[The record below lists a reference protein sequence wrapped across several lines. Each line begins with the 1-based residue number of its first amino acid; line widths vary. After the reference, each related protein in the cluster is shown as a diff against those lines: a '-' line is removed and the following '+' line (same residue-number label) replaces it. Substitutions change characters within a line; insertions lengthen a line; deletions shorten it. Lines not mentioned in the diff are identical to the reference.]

1 MSSETNDTKTNE
13 IPLAKALCEEL
24 NHIKSTKSPQP
35 CPDTS
40 DKKLDEVFNDF
51 YNANLSALCFSGGGI
66 RSATF
71 GLGIVQALAKH
82 KLLDNF
88 DYLSTVSGGG
98 YLGAWLS
105 AWIRREQIRKFEEN
119 APDNNETNV
128 DLFKRYKETQNDGII
143 EVQKKLNDISF
154 AKPTC
159 PNPEPKQLQAL
170 REYSNYMSPKVG
182 LISADTWT
190 LLGIY
195 TRNLFLNWTIF
206 IPLICAILLL
216 PRILLTVI
224 KSNISGIR
232 MSLLLILSLI
242 VGIIAIFFTVDKL
255 PKNKTAGKELKTNT
269 DSGVFVSVIL
279 PLVVMAFA
287 ATTFWAW
294 YNMSG
299 ISPWIPFD
307 LFRPYLK
314 YEFLNFVIFS
324 VLIFFIGNS
333 TFYIYKFFT
342 SENYKAQGLEL
353 LTALISSAIGG
364 CLTWL
369 IANNFFDAAYFSDL
383 QTKPY
388 NLPIYICF
396 AVPLYFLS
404 FTTASTIFVGIYS
417 RVATDDDREW
427 LARQSAW
434 LLIACGAWIAL
445 NALVLFG
452 PLGFEVLI
460 AAIGKLFSVES
471 TATVGSSRWFEYL
484 SPLVPLIAAIS
495 GLLSLVGG
503 FSGKSLVRDEPTKS
517 NLSKFLAVAPKIAAV
532 IFLVFIFVSL
542 AYVSNIVL
550 ALVGNFI
557 AKWFCCPSFTSD
569 AHFAVL
575 YQSKL
580 WYLLAWLII
589 LSAIGIG
596 MAFFINVNKFSL
608 HALYRNRLIR
618 AYLGASRL
626 NRKGNTF
633 TGFDDNDNFQLH
645 RLKGQKPFHI
655 INATLNLVAG
665 KNLAWQDRKAASFTM
680 SPLHCGSWL
689 LGYRN
694 TNEYAR
700 NTNLSPCENLRYCN
714 QRDEPCP
721 RLDES
726 DTPCKDKD
734 GKIIYGVENCKL
746 KGKAL
751 RLGTA
756 MTISGAA
763 ANPNMGYYSSSVV
776 TFLMS
781 LFNIRLGWWLGNTGK
796 IGDKKDSRGIEFYTK
811 PSPSVAVLPL
821 INETFG
827 RTDQDKRFLNITDGG
842 HFENL
847 GLYEMILRRCRLIVL
862 SDAAADEQFTFG
874 EISNAIEKCKV
885 DLGVDIKFKDG
896 INIYARHKAK
906 DYADKRRRFAIA
918 EIIYPET
925 HSNGRNHKGY
935 LIYLR
940 PTIYGT
946 EATDIQ
952 HYANANNT
960 FPHQS
965 TADQL
970 YDEKQFEAYRALGF
984 YTMEKI
990 IGKQKPAN
998 LDELLECIREDKT
1011 QES

>member
-1 MSSETNDTKTNE
+1 MSSETDDTKTNE

-24 NHIKSTKSPQP
+24 NHIKSTKSPKP
-35 CPDTS
+35 CPETS

-71 GLGIVQALAKH
+71 GLGIVQALARH

-119 APDNNETNV
+119 AQDNDETNV
-128 DLFKRYKETQNDGII
+128 DLFERYKTTKNDGVI
-143 EVQKKLNDISF
+143 EVQNKLNAVSF

-206 IPLICAILLL
+206 IPLICVILLI
-216 PRILLTVI
+216 PRILLAAV
-224 KSNISGIR
+224 KSNVSGIR

-242 VGIIAIFFTVDKL
+242 FGIVAIFFTVDKL
-255 PKNKTAGKELKTNT
+255 PKNNTDGKELKTNN
-269 DSGVFVSVIL
+269 DGGVFVSVIL
-279 PLVVMAFA
+279 PLLVMAFA

-294 YNMSG
+294 YNRSE
-299 ISPWIPFD
+299 ISPWIPFGS
-307 LFRPYLK
+307 FRPYLQ
-314 YEFLNFVIFS
+314 YDFLNFLIFS
-324 VLIFFIGNS
+324 VLIFSIGNS
-333 TFYIYKFFT
+333 IFYIYKFWT
-342 SENYKAQGLEL
+342 SENYKFQGLEL
-353 LTALISSAIGG
+353 LTAIFSSAIGG

-369 IANNFFDAAYFSDL
+369 IAHNFFDADYFSNL

-388 NLPIYICF
+388 NLPIYVCL

-434 LLIACGAWIAL
+434 ILIACGGWVLL
-445 NALVLFG
+445 NFIVLFG
-452 PLGFEVLI
+452 PLGIEYLI
-460 AAIGKLFSVES
+460 TNITNLFSGETS
-471 TATVGSSRWFEYL
+471 YLPDYL
-484 SPLVPLIAAIS
+484 SSLVPLIVAIS
-495 GLLSLVGG
+495 GFISLVGG
-503 FSGKSLVRDEPTKS
+503 FSGKSLVKDEPTKS

-532 IFLVFIFVSL
+532 VFLAFIFVGL
-542 AYVSNIVL
+542 AYISNLVL
-550 ALVGNFI
+550 ASVGFFLTN
-557 AKWFCCPSFTSD
+557 SD
-569 AHFAVL
+569 EWVCNPFLTDCHLTVL
-575 YQSKL
+575 SQSTI
-580 WYLLAWLII
+580 WYLLIWLII

-626 NRKGNTF
+626 NRKANTF

-665 KNLAWQDRKAASFTM
+665 KNLAWQNRKAASFTM

-700 NTNLSPCENLRYCN
+700 NTNLSSCENLRYCN
-714 QRDEPCP
+714 QRDKPCQ
-721 RLDES
+721 S
-726 DTPCKDKD
+726 
-734 GKIIYGVENCKL
+734 VENCKL
-746 KGKAL
+746 KGKAI

-796 IGDKKDSRGIEFYTK
+796 IGDKKDSRGVEFYTK

-821 INETFG
+821 LNETFG
-827 RTDQDKRFLNITDGG
+827 RTDEDKRYLNITDGG

-847 GLYEMILRRCRLIVL
+847 ALYEMILRRCRLIVL
-862 SDAAADEQFTFG
+862 SDAAADEQFKFG

-906 DYADKRRRFAIA
+906 DFADKRKRFAIA

-925 HSNGRNHKGY
+925 HSNGRNHRGY
-935 LIYLR
+935 LIYIR

-990 IGKQKPAN
+990 IGKQKPAD
-998 LDELLECIREDKT
+998 LDELLEFIREDKT
-1011 QES
+1011 QER